1 MGIVKKKRDSMMQ
14 GDKGLGRVLRRSPS
28 NYHDPN
34 VLPVDEDVKQSS
46 K

>member
-14 GDKGLGRVLRRSPS
+14 GEGLGRTLRRKPS
-28 NYHDPN
+28 YNHDPN
-34 VLPVDEDVKQSS
+34 DLPVDEDVKQSS